1 MTIAEIVGIA
11 AAIASTASFA
21 PQAWKIVRTRDV
33 EGLSVRMYA
42 LTVTGFALWL
52 SYGILKADWALVVP
66 NAICLGL
73 ASFILLMVI
82 LPARR
87 RDRLADGIEKVAP

>member
-1 MTIAEIVGIA
+1 MTIVETVGIA

-21 PQAWKIVRTRDV
+21 PQAWKLVKTRDV

-52 SYGILKADWALVVP
+52 SYGVLRADWALIVP
-66 NAICLGL
+66 NAICLAL
-73 ASFILLMVI
+73 AGFILLMVI

-87 RDRLADGIEKVAP
+87 RDRLADRIEQAAP